1 VFSYEIP
8 PHSVILKKEKNM
20 YETNI
25 NKKFTAEKF
34 FQKIWRGVLYLFT
47 SLICGTIIVVFIS
60 QSYDSVVAI
69 IYAILGLM
77 GLFLT
82 TGSIANLIKLFRKL
96 ILEIK

>member
-1 VFSYEIP
+1 
-8 PHSVILKKEKNM
+8 M

-25 NKKFTAEKF
+25 NKEYKIEKF
-34 FQKIWRGVLYLFT
+34 FQNIWKGVLYLFT

-60 QSYDSVVAI
+60 QSYNSVVAI
-69 IYAILGLM
+69 IYAILGLI

-82 TGSIANLIKLFRKL
+82 AGSIANLIKLFRKL